1 MITENKFKEG
11 DVVVDRS
18 RPTQKLVIERY
29 LDQIY
34 YCKDQENPKLKEL
47 VYLERDLIAD
57 TTSENGSKE
66 NQQGL

>member
-1 MITENKFKEG
+1 MSIESKFKEG
-11 DVVVDRS
+11 DVVVDRA

-57 TTSENGSKE
+57 TTSANGSKE
-66 NQQGL
+66 HQRGL